1 MEDIYGRVRMFN
13 RDNMRIEQ
21 ITTSRLIA
29 DEGKVFR
36 RKSDGMIYG
45 EEITLGY
52 DYYDAGVGLA
62 HPHAARPED
71 FEEVDMPDYEAAPVI
86 DQVKRLQRT
95 SELIK
100 HNTEEINSLG
110 LSDNDALK
118 VKEWYPHWEDY
129 IGQTIEAGFVTL
141 YADNLWRARQT
152 HTAMEIYPPSMD
164 TAALYEVV
172 VEGHEGTADDPIPF
186 TPPME
191 IYADRYYIQDG
202 IVYRCTRD
210 SGMAL
215 SYNLADLVGIYVER
229 V

>member
-1 MEDIYGRVRMFN
+1 
-13 RDNMRIEQ
+13 MRIEQ
-21 ITTSRLIA
+21 ITTSRMIA

-36 RKSDGMIYG
+36 RKSDGMICG

-71 FEEVDMPDYEAAPVI
+71 FEEVDMPDYEQPPVI
-86 DQVKRLQRT
+86 DQVKRLNRT

-100 HNTEEINSLG
+100 QNTEEINSLG

-118 VKEWYPHWEDY
+118 VKEWYPHWEDF
-129 IGQTIEAGFVTL
+129 IGETIEAGFVTL

-152 HTAMEIYPPSMD
+152 HTAMEVYPPSMD
-164 TAALYEVV
+164 TASLYEVI

-191 IYADRYYIQDG
+191 IFADKYYVQDG
-202 IVYRCTRD
+202 VVYRCTRN

-215 SYNLADLVGIYVER
+215 SYNLADLVGLYVER

>member
-1 MEDIYGRVRMFN
+1 
-13 RDNMRIEQ
+13 MRIEQ
-21 ITTSRLIA
+21 ITISKMIA

-36 RKSDGMIYG
+36 RKSDGFIMG

-71 FEEVDMPDYEAAPVI
+71 YDEIEMPEDYEQPPII
-86 DQVKRLQRT
+86 DHVRRLNRT

-100 HNTEEINSLG
+100 QNTEEINSLG

-118 VKEWYPHWEDY
+118 VKEWYPHWEDF
-129 IGQTIEAGFVTL
+129 IGKTIEAGFVTL

-152 HTAMEIYPPSMD
+152 HTAMEIYPPSID
-164 TAALYEVV
+164 TAALYEVI

-191 IYADRYYIQDG
+191 IFADKYYVQDG
-202 IVYRCTRD
+202 VVYRCIRN
-210 SGMAL
+210 SEIAL

>member
-1 MEDIYGRVRMFN
+1 
-13 RDNMRIEQ
+13 MRIEQ
-21 ITTSRLIA
+21 ITTSRMIA

-36 RKSDGMIYG
+36 RKSDGFIMG

-71 FEEVDMPDYEAAPVI
+71 FEEVDMPDYEQPIII
-86 DQVKRLQRT
+86 DHVKRLNRT

-100 HNTEEINSLG
+100 QNTEEINSLG

-118 VKEWYPHWEDY
+118 VKEWYPHWEDF

-141 YADNLWRARQT
+141 HADNLWRARQT

-164 TAALYEVV
+164 TAALYEVI
-172 VEGHEGTADDPIPF
+172 VEGHEGTAEDPIPF

-191 IYADRYYIQDG
+191 IFIDKYYVQDG
-202 IVYRCTRD
+202 VVYRCIRN
-210 SGMAL
+210 SEIAL
-215 SYNLADLVGIYVER
+215 SYNLADLIGLYVEI

>member
-1 MEDIYGRVRMFN
+1 
-13 RDNMRIEQ
+13 MRIEQ
-21 ITTSRLIA
+21 TITSTLYA
-29 DEGKVFR
+29 DDGKVLR
-36 RKSDGMIYG
+36 RKSSGTIYG
-45 EEITLGY
+45 RFCGLGY
-52 DYYDAGVGLA
+52 NYYEVSVGLA
-62 HPHAARPED
+62 HPQYLTPED
-71 FEEVDMPDYEAAPVI
+71 FEEIDTPVDYREKPVI

-100 HNTEEINSLG
+100 QNTEEINSLG

-118 VKEWYPHWEDY
+118 VKEWYPHWEDF
-129 IGQTIEAGFVTL
+129 IGKTIEVGFVTL
-141 YADNLWRARQT
+141 YADNLWRTRQT
-152 HTAMEIYPPSMD
+152 HTAMEVYPPSMD
-164 TAALYEVV
+164 TAALYEII

-215 SYNLADLVGIYVER
+215 SYNLADLVGLYVER

>member
-1 MEDIYGRVRMFN
+1 MK
-13 RDNMRIEQ
+13 IEQ
-21 ITTSRLIA
+21 TIHSKMIA

-36 RKSDGMIYG
+36 RKSDGFIEG
-45 EEITLGY
+45 PVIPLGY
-52 DYYDAGVGLA
+52 DYYDAGVGLS
-62 HPHAARPED
+62 HPHAAKPED
-71 FEEVDMPDYEAAPVI
+71 FEEVDMPEDWEAAPVI
-86 DQVKRLQRT
+86 DHVKRLNRT

-100 HNTEEINSLG
+100 QNTEEINSLG

-129 IGQTIEAGFVTL
+129 IGKTIEAGFVTL

-164 TAALYEVV
+164 TAALYEVI
-172 VEGHEGTADDPIPF
+172 VEGHAGTAEDPIPF

-191 IYADRYYIQDG
+191 IFADKYYVQDG
-202 IVYRCTRD
+202 VVYRCTRD
-210 SGMAL
+210 SEMAL
-215 SYNLADLVGIYVER
+215 SYNLADLVGLYVEI